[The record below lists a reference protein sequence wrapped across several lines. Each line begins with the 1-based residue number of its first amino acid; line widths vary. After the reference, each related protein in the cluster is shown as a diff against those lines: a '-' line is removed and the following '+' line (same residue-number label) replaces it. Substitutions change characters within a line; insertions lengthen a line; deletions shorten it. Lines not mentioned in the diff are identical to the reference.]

1 MESNHEFFSN
11 VANPVFENLEKPPT
25 RHGVEQRYFAPL
37 DANKG
42 DADKEGEMISSTQHF
57 FKQEPPT
64 YGEVLEEGEM
74 ER

>member
-1 MESNHEFFSN
+1 M
-11 VANPVFENLEKPPT
+11 ANPVFEQLEKPPT
-25 RHGVEQRYFAPL
+25 RHGVEQRFFAPVNA
-37 DANKG
+37 DAG
-42 DADKEGEMISSTQHF
+42 EADKEGELIGSTLHF